1 MPPHENRARLTETTM
16 RRNRYTR
23 DAVDLEPSVKRLGGQ
38 LRRQFSDI
46 ASEPLPDDML
56 VLLEELSQVSAAE

>member
-1 MPPHENRARLTETTM
+1 MPPHEKRARLIEM
-16 RRNRYTR
+16 RGSRYTR
-23 DAVDLEPSVKRLGGQ
+23 DTVGLEPNVKGLCEQ

-56 VLLEELSQVSAAE
+56 ALLEELSQVSAAE